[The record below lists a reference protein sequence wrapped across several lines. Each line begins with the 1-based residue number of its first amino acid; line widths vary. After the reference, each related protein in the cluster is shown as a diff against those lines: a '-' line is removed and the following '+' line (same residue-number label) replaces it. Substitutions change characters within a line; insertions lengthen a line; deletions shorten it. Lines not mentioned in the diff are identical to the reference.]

1 MARRGV
7 GARRLVAGD
16 HLVKLYCRFMT
27 LSDKARAPTR
37 EGVLR
42 AAAKISAILPPTP
55 LLPVTIA
62 GVDCWAKAEC
72 LQPVGAFKVRGAWH
86 RLTDLSEDEK
96 SRGVVAVSSG
106 NHAQGVAWAAR
117 RLGMAADIVMPRDAP
132 RVKLERTRALGA
144 NVIEYERLTEDREA
158 IAGALSE
165 QKQAAYVHAFADPWV
180 IEGQGSAGVEITQQL
195 GREPTRILACC
206 GGGGLSAGLALAC
219 PDAEIVPVE
228 PEGWDDVARSI
239 AAGSIQ
245 QVARDAPPTACDA
258 LQTFATR
265 PINFAVLK
273 ERCDY
278 GVSVTEA
285 EIRTAQRFAFA
296 QLRLVL
302 EPGGAAALA
311 AALAGKVTIDEGTVI
326 MLTGG
331 NVDPRA
337 FAQVVWQEA

>member
-1 MARRGV
+1 
-7 GARRLVAGD
+7 
-16 HLVKLYCRFMT
+16 MT
-27 LSDKARAPTR
+27 YSRAERAPTR

-42 AAAKISAILPPTP
+42 AAEKIAAILPPTA
-55 LLPVTIA
+55 LLPVSLEGI
-62 GVDCWAKAEC
+62 DCWVKAEC
-72 LQPVGAFKVRGAWH
+72 LQPMGAFKVRGAWH
-86 RLTDLSEDEK
+86 RLTDLSEAEK
-96 SRGVVAVSSG
+96 ARGVVAVSSG

-117 RLGMAADIVMPRDAP
+117 RLGIAADIVMPRDAP

-144 NVIEYERLTEDREA
+144 NVVEYERLTQDREA
-158 IAGALSE
+158 IATALSE
-165 QKQAAYVHAFADPWV
+165 QKQAAYIHAFADPWV
-180 IEGQGSAGVEITQQL
+180 IEGQGSAGIEIAAQL

-219 PDAEIVPVE
+219 PEAEIVPVE
-228 PEGWDDVARSI
+228 PEGWDDVRRSI
-239 AAGSIQ
+239 EAGSIQ
-245 QVARDAPPTACDA
+245 QVAKDAPPTACDA

-265 PINFAVLK
+265 PINFTVMQ
-273 ERCDY
+273 ERCRY

-311 AALAGKVTIDEGTVI
+311 AALAGKVALDAGTVI

-337 FAQVVWQEA
+337 FAQVIWQDN